1 MGADYTG
8 LNVLCAVPMDKGQ
21 RARLEREVA
30 GCAVVYADA
39 DGVADGEIAAA
50 DVILGNVA
58 ADRIGASPRLKLMQ
72 LNSAGADAYVAPG
85 VLAPGTVLA
94 CARGAYGQAVSEHAL
109 ALLLCLMKKLYRY
122 RDSQGAA
129 AWEDAGAVASPEGT
143 RVLVLGA
150 GDIGSAF
157 ARLARGVGAHVTG
170 VKRNTAV
177 LPDGFDAVA
186 AMDDL
191 PGLLPQADA
200 VVSFLPGGPATDG
213 LADAAFFARM
223 RPSAY
228 FVNAGRGGLVD
239 QGALLAA
246 LEEGRIAGA
255 ALDVTSPEP
264 LPAESPL
271 WRAPNLV
278 ITPHV
283 AGGYHLP
290 QTLRRVVDICIANAG
305 RLVRGEEVANVVAHA

>member
-8 LNVLCAVPMDKGQ
+8 LNVLCVVPMDKGQ

-72 LNSAGADAYVAPG
+72 LNS
-85 VLAPGTVLA
+85 
-94 CARGAYGQAVSEHAL
+94 
-109 ALLLCLMKKLYRY
+109 
-122 RDSQGAA
+122 
-129 AWEDAGAVASPEGT
+129 
-143 RVLVLGA
+143 
-150 GDIGSAF
+150 
-157 ARLARGVGAHVTG
+157 
-170 VKRNTAV
+170 
-177 LPDGFDAVA
+177 
-186 AMDDL
+186 
-191 PGLLPQADA
+191 ADA